1 MTDRRTFL
9 TLLAA
14 LPLVTGGAGV
24 AIAADLP
31 AARIRL
37 LAATPTR
44 QVEVSFWPAKG
55 RRRGTIAF
63 SHGFGSSPRFYP
75 DFIRAWTG
83 AGFDIVA
90 PLHVDSREH
99 PRAAEFARTA
109 WATRIEDMRAVSAMI
124 GGNYVAAGHS
134 FGALTALVLG
144 GVDAIVPPGID
155 GPLRDPSARTVLA
168 FSPPGPL
175 PPLVPEAAFAALSRP
190 ALIQTGTQDLLPSA
204 PDDPESWRAHLTAF
218 ARSPASGD
226 HHGLVIEGSDHYFG
240 GLICDPARKATDQTA
255 QLHLA
260 VAASLA
266 FLRSYSGH
274 AKDGQAEAPPAF
286 PVSPLARYYTR

>member
-14 LPLVTGGAGV
+14 LPLVTGGAGA
-24 AIAADLP
+24 AIAAELP
-31 AARIRL
+31 AARIRR

-44 QVEVSFWPAKG
+44 QVEVSLWPAKG
-55 RRRGTIAF
+55 GRKGTIAF

-75 DFIRAWTG
+75 DFIRAWTE

-99 PRAAEFARTA
+99 PRAAEFAKTA
-109 WATRIEDMRAVSAMI
+109 WAARIEDMRAVSAMI
-124 GGNYVAAGHS
+124 GGHYVAAGHS
-134 FGALTALVLG
+134 FGALMALVLG
-144 GVDAIVPPGID
+144 GVEAIVPPGVD
-155 GPLRDPSARTVLA
+155 GPLYDPRARAVLA

-175 PPLVPEAAFAALSRP
+175 PALVPEAAFAALSRP
-190 ALIQTGTQDLLPSA
+190 ALIQTGTQDLLPSV
-204 PDDPESWRAHLTAF
+204 PDNPESWRAHFTAF

-226 HHGLVIEGSDHYFG
+226 HHGLVITGADHYFG
-240 GLICDPARKATDQTA
+240 GLICDPARKAHDQTA

-266 FLRSYSGH
+266 FLRSYSGY
-274 AKDGQAEAPPAF
+274 AKDGQAKAQPAF